1 MEYVKT
7 NLLTEIQCEMCVGL
21 SCIEETTTADFREL
35 RYGTSDSRQTNNVLM
50 ARKTTRTIKH
60 DVT

>member
-1 MEYVKT
+1 MI
-7 NLLTEIQCEMCVGL
+7 EIQCEMWVGL

-35 RYGTSDSRQTNNVLM
+35 LDGTSDSRQNKSVLI
-50 ARKTTRTIKH
+50 ARITTRSIKH

>member
-1 MEYVKT
+1 M
-7 NLLTEIQCEMCVGL
+7 TEIQCEVWVGL

-35 RYGTSDSRQTNNVLM
+35 RDGTSDSRQTNNVLI
-50 ARKTTRTIKH
+50 ARITTRSIKH